1 MKETNEIENLYE
13 LVNMLEKV
21 TKEDRLILEEKID
34 EIKDKTVKEFRKIYF
49 ILFYICTAMMIGN
62 FYFAYLYYIRG

>member
-1 MKETNEIENLYE
+1 MKETNEIEKLYE
-13 LVNMLEKV
+13 LIDTLEKI

-34 EIKDKTVKEFRKIYF
+34 DAKNKTVKEFKKIYF

-62 FYFAYLYYIRG
+62 FYFAYLYYTRG